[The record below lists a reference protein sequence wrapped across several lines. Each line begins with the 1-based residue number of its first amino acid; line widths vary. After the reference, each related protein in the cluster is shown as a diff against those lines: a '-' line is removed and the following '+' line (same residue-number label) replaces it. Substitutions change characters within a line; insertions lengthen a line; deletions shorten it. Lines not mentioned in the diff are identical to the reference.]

1 MTPGYDWPDFLWT
14 VTWKIFLE
22 SDVVKKC
29 LNKKQIG
36 IKNYRWKAVREKKK
50 EFLVTLFFVSIS
62 FSSYA
67 TDAEI
72 PRGKKKKGERK
83 KFLKKKIWFFKK
95 KKLGNG
101 FHILFND
108 YN

>member
-1 MTPGYDWPDFLWT
+1 MK
-14 VTWKIFLE
+14 KILE

-29 LNKKQIG
+29 LKEQKKIG
-36 IKNYRWKAVREKKK
+36 IKNYRWKAVREKIK

-72 PRGKKKKGERK
+72 PRGKKKGKE
-83 KFLKKKIWFFKK
+83 KFL
-95 KKLGNG
+95 
-101 FHILFND
+101 
-108 YN
+108 